1 MWWIPMHSLRANLWN
16 LSAPHTKLIHFILY
30 AFISPFICFTFMHIF
45 NLCLPHCNIGKN
57 LCVPH
62 LCLHHNNEEPISDV
76 YFLFKLNTWAC
87 LLCYH
92 SSLWSMPLE
101 PKHFW
106 LYQLAPLL
114 SNIYLDSLTKE
125 WRREWE
131 LGFQS
136 LFLFHSHP
144 HWCLELTILIWD
156 RWHNNTSNNHHLLT
170 PYVII

>member
-1 MWWIPMHSLRANLWN
+1 ML
-16 LSAPHTKLIHFILY
+16 
-30 AFISPFICFTFMHIF
+30 
-45 NLCLPHCNIGKN
+45 HCNAHIYSMFPSLQYREK
-57 LCVPH
+57 LVCTT
-62 LCLHHNNEEPISDV
+62 
-76 YFLFKLNTWAC
+76 FLSPSQQWRAYPWYILKSNTWVC
-87 LLCYH
+87 LLYYH

-136 LFLFHSHP
+136 LFLFHSDTQ
-144 HWCLELTILIWD
+144 WGWELTILIWD
-156 RWHNNTSNNHHLLT
+156 RWHNNTSNNHLLT

>member
-1 MWWIPMHSLRANLWN
+1 MHSLRANLWN

-45 NLCLPHCNIGKN
+45 ILCLPHCNIGKN